1 MGSARLGRDKRDLPK
16 GDTIYEDPD
25 YERLRALAQNP
36 RRTPR
41 QASTVFASG
50 STLETIGGFA
60 ALAVSIIGFNYRPFT
75 MASIATIAVGA
86 ALASQGTAI
95 MARWQEALKRLEGS
109 RFERRELVSGVST
122 EMFGGLAGIV
132 LGILALI
139 GVNPLVLLPVAAIV
153 FGGALLLGGAAQP
166 DLVYLAPERNP
177 KLARMTYSAI
187 QTSGGVMIL
196 VGVASAVLGILGVL
210 RVGPVLTMTLAAL
223 MAIGAALLFAG
234 GALTARFIHRMTPN
248 EDTTPARRTLPKGEG
263 ARR

>member
-36 RRTPR
+36 RRGARP
-41 QASTVFASG
+41 ASTVFASG
-50 STLETIGGFA
+50 STLETIGGFT
-60 ALAVSIIGFNYRPFT
+60 ALVVSVIGFNYLPFT
-75 MASIATIAVGA
+75 MASIATIAVGV
-86 ALASQGTAI
+86 ALFSQGTAI
-95 MARWQEALKRLEGS
+95 MARWHEALKRLEGS
-109 RFERRELVSGVST
+109 RVERRELVSGVST
-122 EMFGGLAGIV
+122 EMFGGLVGIV
-132 LGILALI
+132 LGILALV
-139 GVNPLVLLPVAAIV
+139 GVSPLILLPVASIV

-177 KLARMTYSAI
+177 KLARVTYSAM

-196 VGVASAVLGILGVL
+196 VGIAAAVLGILGVMG
-210 RVGPVLTMTLAAL
+210 VGPILTLALVSL

-234 GALTARFIHRMTPN
+234 GALTARFIHRVTPKV
-248 EDTTPARRTLPKGEG
+248 DPTPVRRTLPRGEG